1 MIKDI
6 KSWVEITRGIFRYV
20 IAAGAAYE
28 IHLEHHYAD
37 TDVLTA
43 KASLYLAGDWCPEV
57 KEGEAR
63 RNYFSRE
70 CLLEHHTVQEC
81 LEAAAKDDAE
91 NNSDCG

>member
-28 IHLEHHYAD
+28 IHLENHYAD

-43 KASLYLAGDWCPEV
+43 KASLYLSGDWCLEV
-57 KEGEAR
+57 KEGEAKQ
-63 RNYFSRE
+63 NYFSRE
-70 CLLEHHTVQEC
+70 CLLEHNTVQEC

-91 NNSDCG
+91 NNSDLV

>member
-28 IHLEHHYAD
+28 IHLEQHYAD

-43 KASLYLAGDWCPEV
+43 KASLYLAGDWCPKV
-57 KEGEAR
+57 KEGEAK

-70 CLLEHHTVQEC
+70 CLLEHNTVQEC